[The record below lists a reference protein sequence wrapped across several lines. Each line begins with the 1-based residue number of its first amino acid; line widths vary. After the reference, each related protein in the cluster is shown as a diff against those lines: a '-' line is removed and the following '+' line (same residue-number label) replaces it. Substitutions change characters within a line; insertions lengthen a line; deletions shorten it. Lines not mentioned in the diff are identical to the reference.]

1 MIGTVLT
8 SKDRKKAVILLAC
21 IYLLGMFAI
30 LRADFSYGDDL
41 GRVLLG
47 NRGWIQESRYVSEL
61 LSILMNA
68 GLRLTDL
75 SPLPQIL
82 ACIILAVS
90 GVLLLD
96 LFHPDE
102 PIRIREVLVLV
113 PFGLNPYF
121 LECLSY
127 KFDSPFMAC
136 SILFSILPFFFQ
148 KSRRSYFLASVIF
161 LLMMCMTYQASS
173 GIYPM
178 IVLFLLRKNLKN
190 GTDKKENC
198 SFLALSLLA
207 YAASLLIFRLIMQFQ
222 VSWYPTE
229 TISFSVLIP
238 SLFSNLS
245 ILYGQIRADLNPVWK
260 AGVLLVG
267 AGWLIPELIHA
278 WNKKQAGPF
287 LMSLLV
293 LLFCMVLWY
302 GFYLVLKEPIL
313 KPRALYGFFMLLTML
328 AITSEIPSWNPGA
341 LFLSWCCFIFSFT
354 YGNALA
360 VQKDYSHMKSAALI
374 STLEHENLLSEDHVH
389 GLQLSG
395 TIGYSPV
402 IQNMESHYPIIT
414 RLVPET
420 LGGGWEW
427 SEYEFS
433 NYWNLPVYSYPY
445 EQEGNADLSTLSEED
460 LPTISESSEYTIR
473 ANDSYILVILH

>member
-1 MIGTVLT
+1 MIGTVFT
-8 SKDRKKAVILLAC
+8 SKDGKKAVILLAC

-102 PIRIREVLVLV
+102 PIRIRKVLLLV

-148 KSRRSYFLASVIF
+148 KSRRSYFLASVI
-161 LLMMCMTYQASS
+161 
-173 GIYPM
+173 
-178 IVLFLLRKNLKN
+178 FLLRKNLKN

-245 ILYGQIRADLNPVWK
+245 MLYGQIRADLNPVWK

-278 WNKKQAGPF
+278 WNKKQAGLF

-313 KPRALYGFFMLLTML
+313 KPRALYGFFVLLTML

-360 VQKDYSHMKSAALI
+360 VQKDYSHMKTAALI